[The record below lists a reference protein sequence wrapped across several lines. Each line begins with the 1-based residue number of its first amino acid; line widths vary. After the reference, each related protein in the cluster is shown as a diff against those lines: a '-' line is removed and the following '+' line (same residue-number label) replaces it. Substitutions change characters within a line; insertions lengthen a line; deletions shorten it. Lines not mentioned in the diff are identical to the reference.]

1 MMPRSQSQSAPQEIV
16 TVLEAEIRAGT
27 IQQDTP
33 VPTERELC
41 QRFGASRPTVREAL
55 IHLQTRGFIH
65 SGNGK
70 RPVVAR
76 PSVQQIIQEV
86 NERLCSVLGDT
97 QTSAY
102 LEQMRQFIE
111 TGAAREA
118 SRHATSVQI
127 APIKMALDSCGK
139 TIGKPAFVDADIA
152 FHKQLVAILDNPV
165 ISAVHGMF
173 TAQVIKLRP
182 SADNRQ
188 LADQKTFDEHTT
200 IFRAILDGDAEVATQ
215 LLDQHLIRSF
225 RQRLAGHVSD

>member
-1 MMPRSQSQSAPQEIV
+1 MIANSQPQSVAQEIV
-16 TVLEAEIRAGT
+16 AVLEAEIHDGA
-27 IQQDTP
+27 IQEDSP

-41 QRFGASRPTVREAL
+41 QRFGASRPTVHEAL

-86 NERLCSVLGDT
+86 NDRLCSLLGDT

-118 SRHATSVQI
+118 AHHATSVQI
-127 APIKMALDSCGK
+127 AAIKIALDTCGE

-152 FHKQLVAILDNPV
+152 FHEQLVAILDNPV
-165 ISAVHGMF
+165 ISAVHGLF
-173 TAQVIKLRP
+173 TAEVIKLRP
-182 SADNRQ
+182 PADNRR
-188 LADQKTFDEHTT
+188 LADQKTFEEHTT
-200 IFRAILDGDAEVATQ
+200 IFRAILDGDAELATE

-225 RQRLAGHVSD
+225 RKRLVGHESG